1 MVLLQD
7 LTTSLAAAKEQL
19 QQARR
24 GFEALVA
31 YFGENPVAF
40 QNDGDFWRDILTFV
54 TAFSAAQQNALA
66 FNKVGAVQHE
76 EDPSL
81 SAPALLFLCQLPLL
95 HDCTGRLKRGSAA
108 LQALHLACIVWSR
121 PSSKSA
127 AATRRHAVCAACGVM
142 LKMMQEVF

>member
-40 QNDGDFWRDILTFV
+40 QNDGDFWRDVLTFV

-66 FNKVGAVQHE
+66 FNKVNAVQH

-95 HDCTGRLKRGSAA
+95 HDCTGRLRRGSAA
-108 LQALHLACIVWSR
+108 LQALHLACMCGAD
-121 PSSKSA
+121 PA
-127 AATRRHAVCAACGVM
+127 RRVLQLQGGMLCAQPAV
-142 LKMMQEVF
+142 